1 MPRLIDLSLSLKP
14 GMRGV
19 SVTPAYTFA
28 ENGWNAANWSLYS
41 HAGTHVDSPFHFE
54 AAPTTIDQMMS

>member
-19 SVTPAYTFA
+19 SVTPAYTVA
-28 ENGWNAANWSLYS
+28 KDGWNATNWTLYS
-41 HAGTHVDSPFHFE
+41 HAGTHVDSW
-54 AAPTTIDQMMS
+54 